1 MNDIFPHSARGAHDL
16 FEAEQKQRK
25 ILDEAG
31 KAMQK
36 HREIQEAGAKA
47 SVESYKL
54 LKKQLEEQTE
64 ISQRLEREFKMGARE
79 AVITRRIA
87 YWSLAVG
94 ALGVLIAVLSFFSG

>member
-1 MNDIFPHSARGAHDL
+1 MNDIFPHSARWAHDL
-16 FEAEQKQRK
+16 FEAEQRQRK

-47 SVESYKL
+47 NVESHKL
-54 LKKQLEEQTE
+54 LKQQLAEQAE
-64 ISQRLEREFKMGARE
+64 INQRLEREFKMGARE

-94 ALGVLIAVLSFFSG
+94 IVSLIVTVITWVKK

>member
-1 MNDIFPHSARGAHDL
+1 MDDIFFHSARWEHDL
-16 FEAEQKQRK
+16 FEAEQRQRE

-36 HREIQEAGAKA
+36 HRELQEAGAKA

-54 LKKQLEEQTE
+54 LQQQMAEQTE
-64 ISQRLEREFKMGARE
+64 INRRLENEFEMGARE

-94 ALGVLIAVLSFFSG
+94 IVSFIATIITWLKK